1 MKKALTSTC
10 VSIWLLFAVGAH
22 AQTQTSP
29 SNGTNTVTATCK
41 DGSSFSG
48 PSKRG
53 ACSQHGGVK
62 AWGAAEAAAASTP
75 GSNTRAVPAATNAAA
90 KPGGGPGQ
98 VWVNTASKVYH
109 CEGSRYYGKTKQGEY
124 MSEQAA
130 KASGSHPA
138 DGKACS

>member
-1 MKKALTSTC
+1 MLRSKDARQMNKAFTSTC
-10 VSIWLLFAVGAH
+10 MGILLLFTVGAH
-22 AQTQTSP
+22 AQTQTAP
-29 SNGTNTVTATCK
+29 SNGAAGVTATCK
-41 DGSSFSG
+41 DGSTFSG

-62 AWGAAEAAAASTP
+62 AWGAGEAAAAPTP

-109 CEGSRYYGKTKQGEY
+109 C
-124 MSEQAA
+124 
-130 KASGSHPA
+130 
-138 DGKACS
+138 DG

>member
-1 MKKALTSTC
+1 MNKVFTSTC
-10 VSIWLLFAVGAH
+10 MSIWLLFTVGAH

-29 SNGTNTVTATCK
+29 SNSTTTVTATCK
-41 DGSSFSG
+41 DGSTFSG

-62 AWGAAEAAAASTP
+62 AWGAGEAAAASTP
-75 GSNTRAVPAATNAAA
+75 GGNTRAVPAATNAPA

-109 CEGSRYYGKTKQGEY
+109 CEGDRYYGKTKQGEY

>member
-1 MKKALTSTC
+1 MNKTVMLTC
-10 VSIWLLFAVGAH
+10 VSILLLGAAGAY
-22 AQTQTSP
+22 AQPQTPPNSA
-29 SNGTNTVTATCK
+29 TTVNATCK
-41 DGSSFSG
+41 DGTTFSG

-62 AWGAAEAAAASTP
+62 AWGAGEAAATPTP
-75 GSNTRAVPAATNAAA
+75 GGSATTVPAATNAAA

-98 VWVNTASKVYH
+98 VWVNTADKVYH
-109 CEGSRYYGKTKQGEY
+109 CAGSRWYGKTKQGEY

-130 KASGSHPA
+130 KSSGSHPA

>member
-1 MKKALTSTC
+1 MKNAARLTC
-10 VSIWLLFAVGAH
+10 VSIWLLVAAGAH
-22 AQTQTSP
+22 AQMQTSP
-29 SNGTNTVTATCK
+29 NSTTTVTATCK
-41 DGSSFSG
+41 DGTTFSG

-62 AWGAAEAAAASTP
+62 AWGAGEATATPMPGKSAA
-75 GSNTRAVPAATNAAA
+75 AVPAATNTAA

-98 VWVNTASKVYH
+98 VWVNTADKVYH
-109 CEGSRYYGKTKQGEY
+109 CAGSRWYGKTKQGEY
-124 MSEQAA
+124 MSEPAA